1 MTMPLS
7 PLSSDEEQQK
17 MLGNS
22 QHLYPGAEEEE
33 EEEEGEEEEELEDEY
48 QDEEGEE
55 ENGELNG
62 EEEEEDDEEDVR
74 RAGGG
79 GGGGG
84 GRAEGHRQK
93 AAGRSVRV
101 TIPGHTTN
109 PYSSNPG
116 PAHQPAANHQQ
127 QQQQQKRLRRGSSS
141 ALDDA
146 HIALMVFRIGI
157 PDIKQTKCLRFNP
170 EATVWKAKQQV
181 LCSLTESLKDVLN
194 YGLFQP
200 ATDGHDAKFLEEER
214 PLRDYPQSFE
224 KGVPYLEFRY
234 KTRVYKQTNLDEKQ
248 LAKLHTKASLKK
260 FMEYVQSGS
269 VEKVA
274 KLLDKGVD
282 PNYHD
287 TDTGETPLTLAVQC
301 EPGAGEVIR
310 VLVMGGAHID
320 FRAKDGLTP
329 LHKAVRAH
337 AHTALLTL
345 LSLGSSLDYKDRRGL
360 TPLYHTTLTGG
371 DTSCCET
378 LLYHRAKI
386 GVRDENGWDE
396 THQACQN
403 GNSQHL
409 EHLLFYGADSS
420 SQNASGNTALHICAL
435 YNKESCARILLYRG
449 ANKDIKNHSGQT
461 PFQVAVMSGH
471 FELGEIIKNHRD
483 ADVVPFLES
492 PKFAPQR
499 RESGRTLALPHPHPF
514 LRANSDN
521 SMNVPEWL
529 AFPNAAMTN
538 IVSVQ
543 GLKHGGTLRSSSSPR
558 GARTRSPSRGRTG
571 DRDDR
576 SRQSRRQGP
585 GSISSQGAAPAQRR
599 RLYSAVPGR
608 VFVATR
614 SHTAQGERE
623 ISLNKGDKVKV
634 LSIGEGGYWEGT
646 VRGRTGWFPSDCV
659 EEVAARSL
667 EHRSDSRSEK
677 TKRLFRHYTVGSY
690 DSFDAPSDYIIKE
703 KTVLLQKKDSEGF
716 GFVLRGA
723 KAQTPIEEFTPTP
736 AFPALQYLESVDEG
750 GVAWRAGLRM
760 GDFLIEVN
768 GQNVVKVGH
777 RQVVNMIRQGGNSL
791 MVKVVMVTRNPDMEE
806 GSRKKIPQQSKRLS
820 TPAIA
825 LRSKSMTSE
834 LEEMASAPWKKK
846 SEFESSQAT
855 EKKRTVYQMALN
867 KLDEILAAAQ
877 QTISTNET
885 PVPRGQAVKRERGR
899 GFYNESNFDQT
910 GMGITSSG
918 PGHGY
923 DRGPFVSAH
932 APQHGMLRQK
942 SIGVPEEEKQFL
954 HPPAMKFA
962 RSLSV
967 PGPDDIPPPP
977 TTAPPDPPFSSA
989 PPMGWRGKASQQPSV
1004 SVSQSTST
1012 STHYQLYSQSSHY
1025 THGPRDRSPGP
1036 PTSSA
1041 VSDHATSYSHA
1052 QAIPSVP
1059 SRTASRKVVGYTG
1072 DSTGAGGAAGARSA
1086 GLRRGYSNAVPPTS
1100 VATVI
1105 PQQQQ
1110 TAQSQQ
1116 TRAERTTAG
1125 TAAVGGVQ
1133 KAGVRRGKGPL
1144 VKQSKVEDLRS
1155 GQSTLGSKGSL
1166 EKSSIPIPTIIVKA
1180 PSTSSSGRSSQ
1191 GSSVEAD
1198 VPLPGESESSTG
1210 PPIAPPPAPTMPP
1223 PEPPSVP
1230 PPPPPSLPPLRPQE
1244 NLDFTSQFGA
1254 AIVGAARRDRERFH
1268 EARRKSASFFLSA
1281 EEELAG
1287 STGVAGIG
1295 RSQASQQQLQQQ
1307 LSSQPTPRLRPSKS
1321 IDEGMF
1327 SGDTFI
1333 QHARSMPPA
1342 FGLPEYS
1349 TSAPLGDYQPKSVPA
1364 DFYLGASR
1372 QQPQQQQPTTT
1383 FIHPLTGKV
1392 LDPSSPLG
1400 LALAARERALKDD
1413 GRMRRER
1420 AGEHH
1425 FTRQLSSVGP
1435 FPSSAAPPS
1444 SLLSHSS
1451 TPSSSMISSAAQSS
1465 NSSSYL
1471 VTSSSLAATTTSTR
1485 PPSPRILR
1493 GAGGGWTEETG
1504 ERAERESAGAAPSRE
1519 GLRVRFSED
1528 KTVHTHHY
1536 QSQHY
1541 QPTQK
1546 ERERERQR
1554 ERSRERE
1561 REREIERGQ
1570 SQQQQPSSQP
1580 TTQQPRRPS
1589 FLRMESEAGTYIL
1602 SLTPPSPPPTAMT
1615 TRTSAGPGTGGEG
1628 GSSMGLMVLPPPA
1641 PSVDADDEFVFAE
1654 PLPPPL
1660 EFANSFDR
1668 ASYSAIIAN
1677 NLATRQQ
1684 QHHPAPPPPPPPP
1697 PPPKDAFMTG
1707 FPAHTPLPSP
1717 QAGDST
1723 TSSLTSY
1730 DSEVANLTQS
1740 APSPSIASPNP
1751 PPPSSPSTLQPSGP
1765 PPPPS
1770 VSPPPPPSSYHRP
1783 FSLSQTHHHYN
1794 STPATRRA
1802 TSPTPPLITIPAPSA
1817 YGGPPVAS
1825 STPATSAA
1833 LRGTSSLSMT
1843 ATCATAT
1850 TTITTTS
1857 VAASTAP
1864 AVSLHTQRMATV
1876 STVAT
1881 GSGSRRPSAEH
1892 HPPPSS
1898 AMAKSGESQETVV
1911 DSGIEELD
1919 SRSSSDHHL
1928 DSILA
1933 LSSGG
1938 VRERMER
1945 AAESDR
1951 TSGAD
1956 FLESYMS
1963 YLDGQTFEMHN
1974 TKAASTASTYPK
1986 MQRYR
1991 EGSRASELRR
2001 QTSTAPPAYHRRRGE
2016 EEPEEEEPEEG
2027 EEEDVGTRDGYSIR
2041 EGPGLSRSAVMY
2053 FDRPR
2058 TPEMKSL
2065 WGDGSTGATQIVTDS
2080 GAQSDGTYLE
2090 GRKLHPPMSGMKASI
2105 ISELNTKLQQ
2115 RSKGMENWGAQRSLS
2130 RHRFSEDSTG
2140 ALSPPSVRSPSP
2152 SPLAQPA
2159 LSPSPTASP
2168 HPPLYPNWAR
2178 SSSPQPPGA
2187 PSQPPSTAPGTTA
2200 RSHSPVSPSAY
2211 APYPTSPKHRPVYRS
2226 KALEF
2231 QFIPSRES
2239 RKAESQRRRAPSP
2252 LISPSERPK
2261 LGPPRPS
2268 SLPILPTTPL
2278 YSSLYDL
2285 RGSITPPSPANPLGD
2300 AYFSPSPPLFA
2311 PSGAPPPPNSS
2322 LVVSRSLSP
2331 THFLSGSSSPP
2342 LHSIAPP
2349 TCLSYPHLPPPSPS
2363 KPFASKP
2370 LPYWTKYDVADW
2382 LAYLNLAE
2390 HRERF
2395 LDNEIDGTH
2404 LPSLT
2409 KEDFLDLGVTRVG
2422 HRMNIERA
2430 LRRVMDR
2437 LSSSPFPISALSP
2450 RDGRARD
2457 EGARS

>member
-1 MTMPLS
+1 CR
-7 PLSSDEEQQK
+7 
-17 MLGNS
+17 
-22 QHLYPGAEEEE
+22 H
-33 EEEEGEEEEELEDEY
+33 
-48 QDEEGEE
+48 
-55 ENGELNG
+55 
-62 EEEEEDDEEDVR
+62 DDD
-74 RAGGG
+74 AGKQSTPISRGR
-79 GGGGG
+79 G
-84 GRAEGHRQK
+84 GR
-93 AAGRSVRV
+93 GRGRRR
-101 TIPGHTTN
+101 GR
-109 PYSSNPG
+109 G
-116 PAHQPAANHQQ
+116 G
-127 QQQQQKRLRRGSSS
+127 RLRERRSSTVP
-141 ALDDA
+141 DDT
-146 HIALMVFRIGI
+146 HIAMMVFRIGI

-170 EATVWKAKQQV
+170 EATVWRAKQQV
-181 LCSLTESLKDVLN
+181 LCSLTESLRDVLN

-248 LAKLHTKASLKK
+248 LAKLHTKASLRK
-260 FMEYVQSGS
+260 FMDYIQAGA

-274 KLLDKGVD
+274 KFLDKGLD
-282 PNYHD
+282 PNFHD
-287 TDTGETPLTLAVQC
+287 PDTGETPLTLAVQC

-310 VLVMGGAHID
+310 VLVMGGAHMD

-337 AHTALLTL
+337 AHTTL
-345 LSLGSSLDYKDRRGL
+345 LSLGASPDYKDRRGL
-360 TPLYHTTLTGG
+360 TPLYHTVLTGG

-378 LLYHRAKI
+378 LLYHRAKLGI
-386 GVRDENGWDE
+386 RDENGWDE

-409 EHLLFYGADSS
+409 EHLLFYAADSS
-420 SQNASGNTALHICAL
+420 SPNASGNTALHICAL

-449 ANKDIKNHSGQT
+449 SNKDIKNNSGQS

-483 ADVVPFLES
+483 SDVVPFVES
-492 PKFAPQR
+492 PKYAPQR
-499 RESGRTLALPHPHPF
+499 RESARTLALPHPHPF

-521 SMNVPEWL
+521 SMNLPDWM
-529 AFPNAAMTN
+529 AFPNAAGSN

-543 GLKHGGTLRSSSSPR
+543 GLKHSGTLRSSSSPR
-558 GARTRSPSRGRTG
+558 GARTRSPSRGRAG
-571 DRDDR
+571 ERDDR
-576 SRQSRRQGP
+576 SRQARGRQGGTGGVLGGLC
-585 GSISSQGAAPAQRR
+585 GSGVSAGQRR

-614 SHTAQGERE
+614 SHSAQGERE
-623 ISLNKGDKVKV
+623 ISFNKGDKVKV
-634 LSIGEGGYWEGT
+634 LSVGEGGYWEGT

-659 EEVAARSL
+659 EEVAPRNL
-667 EHRSDSRSEK
+667 DHQSRSEK

-690 DSFDAPSDYIIKE
+690 DTFDTSQVEGMGEGDYIIKE

-806 GSRKKIPQQSKRLS
+806 GPRRKIPQQSKRLS

-834 LEEMASAPWKKK
+834 LEEMGKSTHTGEEEMSAPPIF
-846 SEFESSQAT
+846 SD
-855 EKKRTVYQMALN
+855 

-885 PVPRGQAVKRERGR
+885 PVSRSQGVKRDRGR
-899 GFYNESNFDQT
+899 GFYNEVCVCVTLTWACVCS
-910 GMGITSSG
+910 
-918 PGHGY
+918 
-923 DRGPFVSAH
+923 
-932 APQHGMLRQK
+932 
-942 SIGVPEEEKQFL
+942 GVPEEEKQFL

-967 PGPDDIPPPP
+967 PGSDDIPPPP

-989 PPMGWRGKASQQPSV
+989 PPMGWRGKASQQPTV

-1012 STHYQLYSQSSHY
+1012 STHYQLYSQSSHA

-1036 PTSSA
+1036 PTGSGA
-1041 VSDHATSYSHA
+1041 ADHASMYSHA
-1052 QAIPSVP
+1052 QAHASVP
-1059 SRTASRKVVGYTG
+1059 GRTASRKAVGYTAEP
-1072 DSTGAGGAAGARSA
+1072 AGSAAARSA
-1086 GLRRGYSNAVPPTS
+1086 GLRRGYSAAVPPTS
-1100 VATVI
+1100 VATVM

-1110 TAQSQQ
+1110 AAQSQPS
-1116 TRAERTTAG
+1116 RAERGPAG
-1125 TAAVGGVQ
+1125 AVPGGPR
-1133 KAGVRRGKGPL
+1133 AGARRGKGPL

-1155 GQSTLGSKGSL
+1155 GQGTLGGKGSV

-1191 GSSVEAD
+1191 GSSVEAE
-1198 VPLPGESESSTG
+1198 PPPGESDS
-1210 PPIAPPPAPTMPP
+1210 PKPPPAPNVPP
-1223 PEPPSVP
+1223 PAPPSVP
-1230 PPPPPSLPPLRPQE
+1230 APPPPSLPALRAQE
-1244 NLDFTSQFGA
+1244 SLDFTSQFGA

-1268 EARRKSASFFLSA
+1268 EARRKSASFFISA
-1281 EEELAG
+1281 EEELAAG
-1287 STGVAGIG
+1287 TGGGAMGVG
-1295 RSQASQQQLQQQ
+1295 RSQASQQQQQQ
-1307 LSSQPTPRLRPSKS
+1307 QQPLPRLRPSKS

-1333 QHARSMPPA
+1333 QHTRSMPPA

-1349 TSAPLGDYQPKSVPA
+1349 TPMPQGDYQPKSVPA
-1364 DFYLGASR
+1364 DFYLGGSR
-1372 QQPQQQQPTTT
+1372 QPPQQAQPPPTT

-1392 LDPSSPLG
+1392 LDPASPLG

-1413 GRMRRER
+1413 GRVRRER
-1420 AGEHH
+1420 GDHH
-1425 FTRQLSSVGP
+1425 FGRQLSSVGA
-1435 FPSSAAPPS
+1435 FPSSAVPPT
-1444 SLLSHSS
+1444 SLLSHSVAQ
-1451 TPSSSMISSAAQSS
+1451 TSSASSPAAQVSG
-1465 NSSSYL
+1465 SSSYL

-1493 GAGGGWTEETG
+1493 GTGGGGWAEEAGDRT
-1504 ERAERESAGAAPSRE
+1504 EREATGAAPSRE

-1561 REREIERGQ
+1561 RERERSRERDREREAERTQ
-1570 SQQQQPSSQP
+1570 SQQQQQLHGPPPSQH
-1580 TTQQPRRPS
+1580 PRRPS
-1589 FLRMESEAGTYIL
+1589 FLRMESEAGAYIL
-1602 SLTPPSPPPTAMT
+1602 SLTPPSPPASAVPTHPT
-1615 TRTSAGPGTGGEG
+1615 LGAGPGGEG
-1628 GSSMGLMVLPPPA
+1628 GSGMGLMVLPPPA
-1641 PSVDADDEFVFAE
+1641 PSVDVDDEFVFAE

-1668 ASYSAIIAN
+1668 
-1677 NLATRQQ
+1677 
-1684 QHHPAPPPPPPPP
+1684 
-1697 PPPKDAFMTG
+1697 DAFMTG

-1717 QAGDST
+1717 QTGDST
-1723 TSSLTSY
+1723 ASSLTSY

-1740 APSPSIASPNP
+1740 APSPSPSSPNP
-1751 PPPSSPSTLQPSGP
+1751 PPAHSPSTLQPTGP

-1770 VSPPPPPSSYHRP
+1770 D
-1783 FSLSQTHHHYN
+1783 
-1794 STPATRRA
+1794 
-1802 TSPTPPLITIPAPSA
+1802 
-1817 YGGPPVAS
+1817 
-1825 STPATSAA
+1825 
-1833 LRGTSSLSMT
+1833 
-1843 ATCATAT
+1843 
-1850 TTITTTS
+1850 
-1857 VAASTAP
+1857 
-1864 AVSLHTQRMATV
+1864 
-1876 STVAT
+1876 
-1881 GSGSRRPSAEH
+1881 
-1892 HPPPSS
+1892 
-1898 AMAKSGESQETVV
+1898 TVV

-1928 DSILA
+1928 DNILA
-1933 LSSGG
+1933 LSGGG
-1938 VRERMER
+1938 VRERLER
-1945 AAESDR
+1945 VGVGGVALDRGGGAAEGDR

-1974 TKAASTASTYPK
+1974 TKAANSASTYPK
-1986 MQRYR
+1986 TQRYR
-1991 EGSRASELRR
+1991 EGSRAAELRR
-2001 QTSTAPPAYHRRRGE
+2001 QTSTGQ
-2016 EEPEEEEPEEG
+2016 
-2027 EEEDVGTRDGYSIR
+2027 
-2041 EGPGLSRSAVMY
+2041 GLARSAVMY

-2058 TPEMKSL
+2058 TPEMKPL
-2065 WGDGSTGATQIVTDS
+2065 WGEGSAGAGQTVGEA
-2080 GAQSDGTYLE
+2080 GAQTAGAYLE
-2090 GRKLHPPMSGMKASI
+2090 GRKLHPPISSMKPSI
-2105 ISELNTKLQQ
+2105 ISELSTKLQ
-2115 RSKGMENWGAQRSLS
+2115 
-2130 RHRFSEDSTG
+2130 FSEDSTG
-2140 ALSPPSVRSPSP
+2140 ALSPPSARSPSP
-2152 SPLAQPA
+2152 SPLSQPA
-2159 LSPSPTASP
+2159 LSPSPTASSQ
-2168 HPPLYPNWAR
+2168 PPLYSNWAR
-2178 SSSPQPPGA
+2178 SPSAQPPA
-2187 PSQPPSTAPGTTA
+2187 A

-2211 APYPTSPKHRPVYRS
+2211 APYPTSPKH
-2226 KALEF
+2226 
-2231 QFIPSRES
+2231 QS
-2239 RKAESQRRRAPSP
+2239 RKAESHHAQRRRAPSP
-2252 LISPSERPK
+2252 LISPSDRPK

-2285 RGSITPPSPANPLGD
+2285 RGSVTPPSPANPLGD
-2300 AYFSPSPPLFA
+2300 PYFSPSPPLFA

-2331 THFLSGSSSPP
+2331 THFLSGTSSPP
-2342 LHSIAPP
+2342 LHSVPPP

-2382 LAYLNLAE
+2382 LAYLNLGE

-2409 KEDFLDLGVTRVG
+2409 KEDYLDLGVTRVG

-2437 LSSSPFPISALSP
+2437 
-2450 RDGRARD
+2450 
-2457 EGARS
+2457 